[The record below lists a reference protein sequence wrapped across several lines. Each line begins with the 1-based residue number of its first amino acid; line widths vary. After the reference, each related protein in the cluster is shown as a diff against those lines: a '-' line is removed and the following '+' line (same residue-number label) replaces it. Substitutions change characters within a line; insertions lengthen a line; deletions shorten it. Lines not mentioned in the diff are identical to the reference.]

1 MISNTSKK
9 TISKIVRL
17 VSKFGKVPLELEY
30 DGHILLWE
38 HPITNEGFLD
48 EDYFIFSVS
57 EKNMPSIWARRG
69 KIDLR
74 QTINDFENWGMHDH
88 EIEFLEKACRHMR
101 IKTQTRSNFIPNWL
115 WI

>member
-1 MISNTSKK
+1 MLTMEPPIDMGSDAMQNEKMKVLSAIRDINKNDV
-9 TISKIVRL
+9 VRGQ
-17 VSKFGKVPLELEY
+17 F
-30 DGHILLWE
+30 
-38 HPITNEGFLD
+38 EGFLD

-101 IKTQTRSNFIPNWL
+101 VKTQTRSNFIPNWL
-115 WI
+115 WM